1 MTTTPRTHMFAG
13 SLLTWHATAED
24 TGGAYSMAEAYVPA
38 GAEPPVHVHARED
51 EVYYVLEGE
60 VTFQRGLEIIE
71 ASAGD
76 SVVLP
81 RGLQHGFAV
90 RSGYARVLFVA
101 SPGGIEHAFLALG
114 SEAAAGELPGP
125 PSGPPP
131 AEAVAAM
138 TAAFGEKGIEF
149 TGPPL
154 AVLLTQA

>member
-1 MTTTPRTHMFAG
+1 MFAG

-90 RSGYARVLFVA
+90 RSGHARVLFIA

-114 SEAAAGELPGP
+114 SDAAAGELPGP

>member
-1 MTTTPRTHMFAG
+1 MTTTSRTHLFAG
-13 SLLTWHATAED
+13 SLITWHTTAED

-60 VTFQRGLEIIE
+60 VTFQRGPEIIE
-71 ASAGD
+71 AGEGD

-90 RSGYARVLFVA
+90 RSGHAPMLFVA
-101 SPGGIEHAFLALG
+101 SPAGIEDEFRALG
-114 SEAAAGELPGP
+114 TEAAADELPGP
-125 PSGPPP
+125 PAGPPP
-131 AEAVAAM
+131 PEAVAAM
-138 TAAFGEKGIEF
+138 TEAFGERGIEF

-154 AVLLTQA
+154 AMLLSA